1 MSSINA
7 LGMFEYFVGHGIGE
21 ASNFDVA
28 RVIVYHQQVVLL
40 LPLKQVHADLLPGQL
55 WWFRLH
61 QWLGSLLLVLATHC
75 APSDKILQL
84 LC

>member
-40 LPLKQVHADLLPGQL
+40 LPLKQVTVQTLCQ
-55 WWFRLH
+55 
-61 QWLGSLLLVLATHC
+61 GSYGGSVC
-75 APSDKILQL
+75 ISGW
-84 LC
+84 